1 MYSNYR
7 ANLKL
12 AMIMIA
18 LLASVSSLCLSLN
31 VSPILLTFNKY
42 AFAQQNP
49 VLPNYKGDNVANEP
63 SKVLESRSNST
74 SNEIQ
79 PTSLAHYQP
88 ITPTVLYYSG
98 KSDSAGINSIP
109 TPGTS
114 ASNLTN
120 SSSLVQPVSLAHYQ
134 PITPAASS
142 QDPAS
147 RTWSKQFWTP

>member
-1 MYSNYR
+1 
-7 ANLKL
+7 
-12 AMIMIA
+12 MIA

-147 RTWSKQFWTP
+147 RYWSKQFWTP

>member
-1 MYSNYR
+1 MHVEEHCMYSNYSV
-7 ANLKL
+7 NLKL
-12 AMIMIA
+12 AMIVLA
-18 LLASVSSLCLSLN
+18 LLASISSLSLSLN
-31 VSPILLTFNKY
+31 VSPTLLTFNKY

-49 VLPNYKGDNVANEP
+49 VLPNYKGANEP
-63 SKVLESRSNST
+63 SKVLDSRSNST

-98 KSDSAGINSIP
+98 KSDSAGMNSIP
-109 TPGTS
+109 TSGTS
-114 ASNLTN
+114 TNNLAN

-134 PITPAASS
+134 PITPAAS

-147 RTWSKQFWTP
+147 RY